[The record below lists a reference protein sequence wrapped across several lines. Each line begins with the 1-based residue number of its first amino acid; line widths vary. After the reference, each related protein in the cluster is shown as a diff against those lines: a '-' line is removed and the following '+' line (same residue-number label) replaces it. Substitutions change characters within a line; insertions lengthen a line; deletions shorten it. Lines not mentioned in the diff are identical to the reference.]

1 MAACVCWTAKA
12 SKAQTPDAAAIQF
25 DKRPSK
31 RKLQEWR
38 QGYLFLTP
46 AVIVLGIFIGIAALF
61 VVYLSF
67 HKVNLFT
74 DSYTFVGLENYAR
87 LFTDNMARTAL
98 LNTLSFSVVVVPCQ
112 TIIALVIASVL
123 NSKIRGKY
131 FFRTVYFLPT
141 LTSSSAL
148 TIILMFMCSVTGPI
162 HMMLINAG
170 ILPAGGGINFLEN
183 PDFALK
189 VIMVMNIWSTVPQY
203 TTMYLASLQDL
214 PTSLYE
220 AAEIDGANTLQKFT
234 NITVPYLKP
243 ITTYVLLTGIIG
255 TLQMFDQAYIFSN
268 GSGGPANSTLTV
280 SLMVYRYAFGTNN
293 AMGYAACIAII
304 LALVIMAVSMIAEK
318 LNNSERWY

>member
-1 MAACVCWTAKA
+1 MPKA
-12 SKAQTPDAAAIQF
+12 TKEVAPGTAAIQF
-25 DKRPSK
+25 DTRPSK

-38 QGYLFLTP
+38 QGYLFLLP
-46 AVIVLGIFIGIAALF
+46 AVVILGIFIGIAAIF

-74 DSYTFVGLENYAR
+74 DSYTFVGLENYLR
-87 LFTDNMARTAL
+87 LFTDETARKAL
-98 LNTLSFSVVVVPCQ
+98 TNTLSFSVVVVPCQ
-112 TIIALVIASVL
+112 TIIALIIASVL

-148 TIILMFMCSVTGPI
+148 TIIFMFMFSVTGPI
-162 HMMLINAG
+162 NMMLIRAG
-170 ILPAGGGINFLEN
+170 ILPAGGGINFLED
-183 PDFALK
+183 PSFALK
-189 VIMVMNIWSTVPQY
+189 VIMVMNVWSTVPQY

-214 PTSLYE
+214 PVSLYE

-280 SLMVYRYAFGTNN
+280 SLMVYRYAFGTTN

-318 LNNSERWY
+318 LNSAERWY